1 MWNYAKLSKLAK
13 LNGGPEKLVNII
25 AKEGVR
31 QGIKTGRLQMIPFA
45 IGAFLIGLS
54 IKPIYDYIQG
64 KKAKSIAEY
73 EAARA
78 ELIQGIK
85 DYDAAH
91 PEGGEEDE

>member
-13 LNGGPEKLVNII
+13 LNGGPENLVNII
-25 AKEGVR
+25 TKQGVR
-31 QGIKTGRLQMIPFA
+31 QGIRTGRLQMIPIA
-45 IGAFLIGLS
+45 IGAFLIGIS
-54 IKPIYDYIQG
+54 IKPLYDYFQG
-64 KKAKSIAEY
+64 KKAKSLAEY

-85 DYDAAH
+85 AYDAAH